1 LQIKREVIQIQGD
14 IDMAYWWEYYKMQKE
29 PFLSPDPLTHK
40 GDQTLFFG
48 RESDQKILSTITQ
61 GKSTVAVLLTGN
73 PGLGKTSL
81 IHKLFLNNKGFIWV
95 NLSNAQ
101 RFLNADVEIAESCIF
116 VVKNLDKSYAAKL
129 RNRLL
134 SVTSQTI
141 GRNIKAGIAP
151 GGIGGQVTSI
161 FQETMAPV
169 RNIEVRDVIRESVE
183 YLNSKKQR
191 IYLFLDETDFFDGGH
206 TDQLT
211 HLCKRIKDL
220 LPSGSVLILANR
232 DVRDR
237 FSDEYQ
243 RPKSLVRSTF
253 RYPHRLDSLWVEGKG
268 DIPAFL
274 ELRMKR
280 GEPLRNYQFP
290 FSKNACQIIDILSM
304 GNFKLLL
311 QYVEMSLI
319 HGSLQK
325 KRLPLTAPFV
335 KKLIC
340 ENFQESTIENEE
352 EEKVLKHLKKTPTHV
367 NDKNFKNI
375 VGSRTN
381 LQDVLLRLED
391 RQLVKRSTRRTG
403 VKQVFSVTKKG
414 LLLLSE

>member
-1 LQIKREVIQIQGD
+1 
-14 IDMAYWWEYYKMQKE
+14 MANWWEYHKLQKE
-29 PFLSPDPLTHK
+29 PLLSPDPLTRK
-40 GDQTLFFG
+40 EDQTLFFG
-48 RESDQKILSTITQ
+48 RESDQQILSTITQ
-61 GKSTVAVLLTGN
+61 GQSTVAVLMTGN
-73 PGLGKTSL
+73 PGVGKTTL
-81 IHKLFLNNKGFIWV
+81 IHKLFMNNKGFIWV

-101 RFLNADVEIAESCIF
+101 RFLDADVEIAESCIF
-116 VVKNLDKSYAAKL
+116 AVKNLSKSYAAKL
-129 RNRLL
+129 RKRLL
-134 SVTSQTI
+134 SATSQTT
-141 GRNIKAGIAP
+141 GRNIQAGIAP
-151 GGIGGQVTSI
+151 GGIGGQVTSV

-191 IYLFLDETDFFDGGH
+191 IYLFLDESDFFDGEH
-206 TDQLT
+206 TEQLT
-211 HLCKRIKDL
+211 HLCKRVKDL
-220 LPSGSVLILANR
+220 LPSGSVLLLANR
-232 DVRDR
+232 DLRDR
-237 FSDEYQ
+237 FSDAYQ
-243 RPKSLVRSTF
+243 HSQSLVRSTF
-253 RYPHRLDSLWVEGKG
+253 RHYHKLDSLWVEGKG

-274 ELRMKR
+274 ELRMGR
-280 GEPLRNYQFP
+280 GRPLRNYQFP
-290 FSKNACQIIDILSM
+290 FSQNACQVIDILSM

-325 KRLPLTAPFV
+325 ERLPLTAPFV

-340 ENFQESTIENEE
+340 ENFQESTITDED
-352 EEKVLKHLKKTPTHV
+352 EEKILKHLVKSPTHV

-391 RQLVKRSTRRTG
+391 RRLVKRSTRRTG
-403 VKQVFSVTKKG
+403 VKQVFSATQKG

>member
-1 LQIKREVIQIQGD
+1 
-14 IDMAYWWEYYKMQKE
+14 MANWWEYYKLQKE
-29 PFLSPDPLTHK
+29 PLLSPDPLTRK
-40 GDQTLFFG
+40 EDQTLFFG
-48 RESDQKILSTITQ
+48 RESDQQILSTITQ
-61 GKSTVAVLLTGN
+61 GQSTVAVLMTGN
-73 PGLGKTSL
+73 PGVGKTTL
-81 IHKLFLNNKGFIWV
+81 IHKLFMNNKGFIWV

-101 RFLNADVEIAESCIF
+101 RFLDADVEIAESCIF
-116 VVKNLDKSYAAKL
+116 AVKNLSKSYAAKQ

-134 SVTSQTI
+134 SATSQTT
-141 GRNIKAGIAP
+141 GRNIQAGIAP
-151 GGIGGQVTSI
+151 GGIGGQVTSV

-169 RNIEVRDVIRESVE
+169 RNIEVRDVIRVSVE

-191 IYLFLDETDFFDGGH
+191 IYLFLDESDFFDGEH
-206 TDQLT
+206 TEQLT
-211 HLCKRIKDL
+211 HLCKRVKDL

-232 DVRDR
+232 DLRDR
-237 FSDEYQ
+237 FSDAYQ
-243 RPKSLVRSTF
+243 RSQSLVRSTF
-253 RYPHRLDSLWVEGKG
+253 RHYHRLDSLWVEGKG

-274 ELRMKR
+274 ELRMGR
-280 GEPLRNYQFP
+280 GRPLRNYQFP
-290 FSKNACQIIDILSM
+290 FSQNACQVIDILSM

-325 KRLPLTAPFV
+325 ERLPLTAPFV

-340 ENFQESTIENEE
+340 ENFQESTIRDED
-352 EEKVLKHLKKTPTHV
+352 EEKVLKHLVKSPTHV

-391 RQLVKRSTRRTG
+391 RRLVKRSTRRTG
-403 VKQVFSVTKKG
+403 VKQVFSATQKG